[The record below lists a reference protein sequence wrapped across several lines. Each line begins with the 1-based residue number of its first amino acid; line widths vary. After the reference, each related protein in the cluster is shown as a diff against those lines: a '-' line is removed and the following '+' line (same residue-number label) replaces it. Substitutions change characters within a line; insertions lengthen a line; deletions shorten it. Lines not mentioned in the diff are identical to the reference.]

1 MQGYLQRLEYARE
14 MRGEFSQSYVRH
26 TVVPKGAIVE
36 MPNTEPITFQDVDE
50 SAADHSRPRPFPVVG
65 AMQVPAHEEL
75 ARFEHAV
82 LPHLAAAYNLARWLT
97 RDEQDAQDV
106 VQEAYVR
113 AWTFFDRFHG
123 EDGRAWL
130 LTIVRH
136 TGYTWLQ
143 RHRRQE
149 LATAFDEEQHSGER
163 EDSNPETLLL
173 QQANQQLL
181 REALEALPVEYRE
194 VIVLR
199 ELEGLSYKEIAG
211 IADLP
216 LGTVMSRL
224 ARACQRL
231 LVWLTERRHEEI

>member
-1 MQGYLQRLEYARE
+1 MQGYLQRLEYTRE
-14 MRGEFSQSYVRH
+14 IRYEFSQSYVRH
-26 TVVPKGAIVE
+26 RVMPKGAIVE
-36 MPNTEPITFQDVDE
+36 MPNTEPITFQGVNE
-50 SAADHSRPRPFPVVG
+50 SAADHSRPRPSPVVR
-65 AMQVPAHEEL
+65 ATPVRAHAKL
-75 ARFEHAV
+75 TRFEQAV

-97 RDEQDAQDV
+97 RDAHDAEDV

-149 LATAFDEEQHSGER
+149 ISTAFDEEQHSGER

-224 ARACQRL
+224 ARARQRL
-231 LVWLTERRHEEI
+231 QVWLTERRQQEI